1 MQRRRFARWIAFAF
15 LLVGSV
21 HSGAQSGG
29 GIYRVD
35 RVVIVNGGGAVGGG
49 SYALSATLSQSATD
63 LLAASDY
70 RLQGGVWSGIADR
83 VDVVFTNGFD
93 P

>member
-1 MQRRRFARWIAFAF
+1 MARQRFTTLAAFAS
-15 LLVGSV
+15 LLLGAV

-29 GIYRVD
+29 GIYRID
-35 RVVIVNGGGAVGGG
+35 RVAIANGGGTVGGG
-49 SYALSATLSQSATD
+49 RYVLSATVSQSAAD
-63 LLAASDY
+63 ALASSGY
-70 RLQGGVWSGIADR
+70 RLQGGVWSGEVDR

>member
-1 MQRRRFARWIAFAF
+1 MQRRQFSRLTAFAL

-21 HSGAQSGG
+21 NSGAQSDG
-29 GIYRVD
+29 GIYRID

-49 SYALSATLSQSATD
+49 GYALSATLSQSATG

-70 RLQGGVWSGIADR
+70 RLQGGVWSSVLDRADL
-83 VDVVFTNGFD
+83 VFTNGFD

>member
-1 MQRRRFARWIAFAF
+1 MQRRRFTRLTAFAL

-29 GIYRVD
+29 GIYRID
-35 RVVIVNGGGAVGGG
+35 RVVIANGGGTVGGG
-49 SYALSATLSQSATD
+49 DYALSATLSQSATD

-70 RLQGGVWSGIADR
+70 QLQGGVWSGAVDR
-83 VDVVFTNGFD
+83 TDLVFTNGFD